1 MIELSFI
8 IGCLL
13 IVLIGVYLI
22 KANQLFIDEQNR
34 KYIKAINKVKPKVK
48 TKWIHLKKYLTL
60 NIHGFVAVKVANF

>member
-13 IVLIGVYLI
+13 IVLIGVYLM

-34 KYIKAINKVKPKVK
+34 KYSKAINKVKPKIS
-48 TKWIHLKKYLTL
+48 KWIYLKKYLAL
-60 NIHGFVAVKVANF
+60 NTHGYVAVRVANF

>member
-13 IVLIGVYLI
+13 IVLIGVYLM

-34 KYIKAINKVKPKVK
+34 KYIKPINKVNPKVK
-48 TKWIHLKKYLTL
+48 TKWISLKK
-60 NIHGFVAVKVANF
+60 

>member
-13 IVLIGVYLI
+13 IVLIGVYLM

-34 KYIKAINKVKPKVK
+34 KYIKPINKVKPKVK
-48 TKWIHLKKYLTL
+48 TKWIHLKKY
-60 NIHGFVAVKVANF
+60 